1 MPLDPPH
8 HPSRPRR
15 AGWLGMLGLPL
26 CFAASSLAWL
36 NLSDTLLRIAA
47 PDAEMMPLLRALNY
61 FVFVALSTLAWS
73 GWVLRERATHRRR
86 ETLSRTLLEQAP
98 TPLALARRGRV
109 VACNPAFAR
118 LLGVPDP
125 EAGRGEALLTHVP
138 PDARAPLL
146 DHIRE
151 LDARA
156 PRTTRIDT
164 TVTDR
169 QGGRQALA
177 LLLRRFRTGRESMDV
192 VACLPPDPVGDALS
206 VRDDLGLQLL
216 ERLPRPVWIW
226 TPHGLCLWRNAAA
239 GENNQAATRAV
250 RERYGNW
257 HEGSRLPPAA
267 VRELL
272 QPALT
277 TGTAVCITVPST
289 STPAPIPLRILPIPD
304 RQGHVQ
310 AVAAVVDTP
319 AMPEGYATPESTLL
333 RSLEVA
339 LQQAVTQPTPDGRAR
354 ALLEGLQ
361 RHIYTESWV
370 ALLQVDRAA
379 RQASFWSLT
388 SLGMLDRTTLTLTP
402 DVPTECGPSGK
413 ADIATLTRLESLPA
427 ILAQMERAGIDR
439 FERILP
445 EHTGT
450 DPMQTLMV
458 AGPARCATPLSRC
471 WMNVTFSLA
480 ALLLRAPQMDGS
492 QRESQRARG

>member
-1 MPLDPPH
+1 
-8 HPSRPRR
+8 
-15 AGWLGMLGLPL
+15 MLGLPL
-26 CFAASSLAWL
+26 CFATLSLAWL

-86 ETLSRTLLEQAP
+86 ETLNRTLLEQAP

-125 EAGRGEALLTHVP
+125 EAGRGEALLTHVH

-177 LLLRRFRTGRESMDV
+177 LLLRRFRAGRESMDV
-192 VACLPPDPVGDALS
+192 VACLPPDPMGEALA

-239 GENNQAATRAV
+239 GEENRPAV
-250 RERYGNW
+250 RVLQERYGSW
-257 HEGSRLPPAA
+257 HEGSRFAPAA
-267 VRELL
+267 ARDVL
-272 QPALT
+272 QPALAAD
-277 TGTAVCITVPST
+277 TGAWITVTAGSK
-289 STPAPIPLRILPIPD
+289 PAPIQLWVLPISD

-310 AVAAVVDTP
+310 AVAAVVDSPTI
-319 AMPEGYATPESTLL
+319 PEGDAMAGSTIVRGLEIAL
-333 RSLEVA
+333 R
-339 LQQAVTQPTPDGRAR
+339 QAVTERSPDGLAR
-354 ALLEGLQ
+354 ALLTAFQQHVGAD
-361 RHIYTESWV
+361 RWV
-370 ALLQVDRAA
+370 ALLQVDLA
-379 RQASFWSLT
+379 RRRASFWSLT
-388 SLGMLDRTTLTLTP
+388 GLGVPDHATATLPP
-402 DVPTECGPSGK
+402 DLPAECGPAGR
-413 ADIATLTRLESLPA
+413 ADIATLTHLESLPP

-439 FERILP
+439 FERIRP
-445 EHTGT
+445 EHPLPGHL
-450 DPMQTLMV
+450 QSLMI
-458 AGPARCATPLSRC
+458 AGPAQGAAPLTRS
-471 WMNVTFSLA
+471 WANVTFSLA
-480 ALLLRAPQMDGS
+480 ALLLQHAPEAADNPDRSRQAEG
-492 QRESQRARG
+492 